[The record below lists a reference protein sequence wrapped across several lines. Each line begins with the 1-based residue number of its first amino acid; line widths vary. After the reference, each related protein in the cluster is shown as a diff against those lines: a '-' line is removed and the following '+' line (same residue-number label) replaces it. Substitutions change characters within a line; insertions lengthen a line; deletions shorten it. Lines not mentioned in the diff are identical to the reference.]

1 MEVAAGGSVAAGSMA
16 VVVEAFAAEVA
27 VGSEAAS
34 VAVAT
39 VEVSEASGAAS
50 AAAATG
56 TAIVAVTGSGS
67 ALASDL
73 GLMGRDG
80 TMAATDGMDI
90 RIIPTIRTPR
100 AIPTAR
106 TDAIL
111 TVMVP
116 MPMLPTFREM
126 HQHRRR
132 IP

>member
-1 MEVAAGGSVAAGSMA
+1 MAAGGSVAVVSMA
-16 VVVEAFAAEVA
+16 AVEEAFAAEVV

-39 VEVSEASGAAS
+39 VEVSEGSEAAS
-50 AAAATG
+50 AAAG

-90 RIIPTIRTPR
+90 RIIPTIPTPR
-100 AIPTAR
+100 AIPTVR
-106 TDAIL
+106 TNAIL

-116 MPMLPTFREM
+116 MPMLPTLREVDPS
-126 HQHRRR
+126 RRR